1 MKNKISFIFVLL
13 ISVSGFAKETSE
25 KNYLTGGLVYFSA
38 GSEVHWQKNVDQV
51 VDTQG
56 WTRFEL
62 GLSLSRW
69 DMADKIVFIK
79 SGDISTSSEDGNISI
94 KTKSNLVSIV
104 LDGEISKLSSDFFS
118 FNYDIGISG
127 RQNVIKTSIAG
138 FSDTDRSSIYY
149 GAVTGLNIR
158 GAYRFIWAQV
168 SASLNFEQNID
179 LNPEPA
185 IGFVVGLKI

>member
-1 MKNKISFIFVLL
+1 MKNKISFVFVLF
-13 ISVSGFAKETSE
+13 ISVSGFARDNSE
-25 KNYLTGGLVYFSA
+25 KNYLTEGLLYFSA

-56 WTRFEL
+56 WTRFEM
-62 GLSLSRW
+62 GVSLSRW

-79 SGDISTSSEDGNISI
+79 SGDISTSSADGNISI